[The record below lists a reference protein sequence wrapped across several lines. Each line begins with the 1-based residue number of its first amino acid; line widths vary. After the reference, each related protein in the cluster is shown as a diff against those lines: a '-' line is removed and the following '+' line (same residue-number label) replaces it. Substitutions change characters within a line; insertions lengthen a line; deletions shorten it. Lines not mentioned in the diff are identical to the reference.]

1 MFTASELFDL
11 AVRVEENGERFYR
24 SALKRAKSETVKEL
38 LSWLADQEVEHRNT
52 FSQIREAIA
61 AETQQDP
68 ALLALGRDVLRSAM
82 GRHAFSLE
90 ELEVGSEEN
99 EEDILRAALG
109 FEEDTLLFFDFISPL
124 VSNRAVCGLLEKIKT
139 EEHNHK
145 RVLLDK
151 ISEIQKATA

>member
-24 SALKRAKSETVKEL
+24 SAFKRAKSQTIKEL
-38 LSWLADQEVEHRNT
+38 LGWLADQEAEHRNT
-52 FSQIREAIA
+52 FSQIREAVA
-61 AETQQDP
+61 GQTRQDP
-68 ALLALGRDVLRSAM
+68 APGRDILRSAM

-109 FEEDTLLFFDFISPL
+109 FEEDTLLFFDFISPF
-124 VSNRAVCGLLEKIKT
+124 VSNRTVCGLLDKIKA
-139 EEHNHK
+139 EEREHK
-145 RVLLDK
+145 KILLDK
-151 ISEIQKATA
+151 ISEIQK

>member
-24 SALKRAKSETVKEL
+24 GALKRAKSETVREL
-38 LSWLADQEVEHRNT
+38 LGWLADQEVEHRNT
-52 FSQIREAIA
+52 FSRIREAMA

-68 ALLALGRDVLRSAM
+68 ALLSLGRDLLRGAM

-90 ELEVGSEEN
+90 ELEVDSRES

-109 FEEDTLLFFDFISPL
+109 FEEDTLLFFEFISPF
-124 VSNRAVCGLLEKIKT
+124 VSNRTVRGLLERIKT
-139 EEHNHK
+139 EELHHK
-145 RVLLDK
+145 KVLLDK
-151 ISEIQKATA
+151 ISEMQNTMA